1 MFEIGDE
8 VEVVTDAPVARG
20 SLVNLHPG
28 DRGIVEGVS
37 GEYVRVRVAGYPM
50 LIRASVLRI
59 VRSIPPAASA

>member
-20 SLVNLHPG
+20 SLVSLHPG

-37 GEYVRVRVAGYPM
+37 GGWVRVRVAGYPM
-50 LIRASVLRI
+50 LIRAEALRI